1 MSTIGTQANPEER
14 GFLMRVY
21 TRDEVE
27 TAQAL
32 IASADQEFEDYSR
45 TDLLLDNMRS
55 LRNVEDARRL
65 LANIGAD
72 LRPDRRL

>member
-1 MSTIGTQANPEER
+1 MK
-14 GFLMRVY
+14 VY

-27 TAQAL
+27 TAKAL

-55 LRNVEDARRL
+55 LRTVEDARGL
-65 LANIGAD
+65 LADIGAD
-72 LRPDRRL
+72 LRPTRHP